1 MNFAHIH
8 IVLNHVPT
16 LGTLVGV
23 AVLILALVMR
33 REDLQKFSLLFLM
46 VMTLLVLPTYLTG
59 PAAQVLLERNG
70 TEVPDA
76 LLEAHQNSAILTLI
90 LMTLLGT
97 LAWVG
102 LWQFRRL
109 GRPTSMNTR
118 AVLVLGLL
126 TAAVILRTS
135 GMGGKIS
142 HPEIRADEAVVEVAA
157 WQAWVEDL
165 VSLQSWAWP
174 AAETLHFVGMILVF
188 GVALAINLRM
198 LGVMKS
204 VPYPA
209 FHRLLPLGILGFVLN
224 VITGMVFFVSSPNL
238 YVGNPGFTMKIA
250 LILISGASVVYFT
263 MFDGPWAIGE
273 GRDAPLTARLAALGT
288 MALVLGVMWYG
299 RMLPFLA

>member
-16 LGTLVGV
+16 LGTLAGV
-23 AVLILALVMR
+23 AMFVFSLAAR
-33 REDLQKFSLLFLM
+33 REDLRKFSLLFLM

-59 PAAQVLLERNG
+59 NAAEQLLVRNQADLPG
-70 TEVPDA
+70 A
-76 LLEAHQNSAILTLI
+76 LLEAHQNSAILTLV
-90 LMTLLGT
+90 LVTLLGT
-97 LAWVG
+97 FAWVG

-109 GRPTSMNTR
+109 GRPTFLNTV

-126 TAAVILRTS
+126 TGGVILRTS

-157 WQAWVEDL
+157 WQTYVEDL
-165 VSLQSWAWP
+165 VSFQSWAWP

-198 LGVMKS
+198 LGAMKS
-204 VPYPA
+204 VPFAA
-209 FHRLLPLGILGFVLN
+209 FHRLLPLGILGFVVN
-224 VITGMVFFVSSPNL
+224 VVTGMVFFISSPHL
-238 YVGNPGFTMKIA
+238 YVGNPGFTMKIV
-250 LILISGASVVYFT
+250 LILLSGASVIYFT
-263 MFDGPWAIGE
+263 MFDGPWAVGE
-273 GRDAPLTARLAALGT
+273 GRDAPLGARLAALGT